1 MQILVFGL
9 GALGHVFATLLQ
21 KAGHQV
27 VGIGR
32 PSVTKAIKEKGIQVK
47 GIWGEH
53 KANLKGV
60 YTSVSELPSQNFDL
74 MMLTV
79 KSYDIKTAVESLKP
93 LVAPNTLVMCVQ
105 NGYGNYEIA
114 SEVLGDNHVVL
125 ARVIFGAELLAP
137 GKVKVT
143 VCADDVIIG
152 SPKHVISAQRLQK
165 LASFFNQA
173 RIPTRFSPDILSY
186 VWDKILYNCALN
198 PLGAILEVNY
208 GVLGEKNELRTIMNE
223 IIKEIFIIAKAYDI
237 PLFWSSVE
245 SYLEHFYT
253 KLLPPTAAHYPSM
266 LQDIQKGKRT
276 EIDALNGAIVRLGKN
291 AGIKTPINSIITYLI
306 KGKEQI
312 CSQRKKR

>member
-152 SPKHVISAQRLQK
+152 SPKQAIS
-165 LASFFNQA
+165 S
-173 RIPTRFSPDILSY
+173 
-186 VWDKILYNCALN
+186 WDKILYNCALN

-237 PLFWSSVE
+237 PLFWSSAE